1 MRAALRVFYILRE
14 CEATHSNS
22 NSDSDSQNQQG
33 RSGASRD
40 RALAA
45 TTYYRSPGTPS
56 ASPRMRN

>member
-22 NSDSDSQNQQG
+22 NSDSQNQQG